1 MSSDQLGRRAA
12 AATERDPTTVPAA
25 GAAGAAGTA
34 GEPPRRDPRRLRAM
48 WRRVLATNVRWRGEL
63 LRQTWLYALAVLGPF
78 VLLGLFAV
86 GFRFAAFRPTGILV
100 TPLGSPD
107 AATVAHLPYVQ
118 GLNANITI
126 RGITTNEQ
134 QALDDLR
141 AERVD
146 MVIVLPRSPA
156 QDLAHGERAQ
166 LTIFVSV
173 VNPLLRIALYNAV
186 SQQVAGVNDE
196 AIAAAVASVQN
207 QTRTILPQIESLNAS
222 MQAIQPSDPPGQVEA
237 QLGDVETQLRA
248 IRAQAIQSASEEQG
262 TAADIYYAAIISETD
277 QSITAIQQAE
287 VQVSERRGVSGSL
300 IAAQK
305 SVKSLN
311 DLLHQL
317 DAIPARTVAIPF
329 TATITNLAA
338 GGDDLTNFYGPAALA
353 LLLEHLAITLA
364 ALSLV
369 QERELGAVETL
380 TVAPVSAAEVLL
392 GRFLFYGAVTFVAG
406 LVLTGLLAVG
416 LHVPFVGSPL
426 PYLAV
431 LALLIWASTAAGFCI
446 ALVTRTAAQA
456 MQTIMLVLVGAIF
469 FSGFVGPLRAL
480 SLPVVGLAYVFPLT
494 YGINALDSVMLLGA
508 VPPALDFAGLLI
520 IAVVLSLAAW
530 LLMRRELAPR

>member
-1 MSSDQLGRRAA
+1 MSKDTIRHDAG
-12 AATERDPTTVPAA
+12 ATAGTPQDAPQHGTASA
-25 GAAGAAGTA
+25 GAA
-34 GEPPRRDPRRLRAM
+34 RDAHPLRAR

-86 GFRFAAFRPTGILV
+86 GFRFSAFRPTGILV
-100 TPLGSPD
+100 TPPGSPD

-118 GLNANITI
+118 GLNANISI

-134 QALDDLR
+134 QALDTLR
-141 AERVD
+141 GEQVD

-166 LTIFVSV
+166 LSIYVSV

-186 SQQVAGVNDE
+186 TQQIAGVNNA
-196 AIAAAVASVQN
+196 AIAAAVSSVQN
-207 QTRTILPQIESLNAS
+207 QTRDILPQIQSLNTS
-222 MQAIQPSDPPGQVEA
+222 MQAIQPTDPPDKVEG
-237 QLGDVETQLRA
+237 QLGGVEKQLKQ
-248 IRAQAIQSASEEQG
+248 IRARAADSAASQRG

-277 QSITAIQQAE
+277 QAISSIQQAE
-287 VQVSERRGVSGSL
+287 IQVSERRGVSSSL
-300 IAAQK
+300 LSAQQ

-311 DLLHQL
+311 DFLQQL
-317 DAIPARTVAIPF
+317 EAIPARTVAIPF
-329 TATITNLAA
+329 TATITNLAS

-353 LLLEHLAITLA
+353 LLLQHLAITIS

-380 TVAPVSAAEVLL
+380 AVSPTSAAEVLL

-406 LVLTGLLAVG
+406 LVLTSLLVVG
-416 LHVPFVGSPL
+416 LHVPFVGPPL
-426 PYLAV
+426 PYLGI

-446 ALVTRTAAQA
+446 ALLTRTAAQA
-456 MQTIMLVLVGAIF
+456 MQSIMLVLVGAIF

-494 YGINALDSVMLLGA
+494 YGINALDSIMLLNT
-508 VPPALDFAGLLI
+508 PPSLLDFAGLLV
-520 IAVVLSLAAW
+520 IATTLSFAAW
-530 LLMRRELAPR
+530 LLMRRELAPH